1 MVGTCWLR
9 GGCAQK
15 LRLVLGV
22 LLEHTLEVG
31 GCDGGEF
38 VAVVDDRVHKVGV
51 VSFDAKECV

>member
-1 MVGTCWLR
+1 MVGTDKLR

-31 GCDGGEF
+31 GGDGGEL
-38 VAVVDDRVHKVGV
+38 DTIVHKVGV